1 MSACCYLV
9 YPVLLV
15 GWMHA
20 ACLLL
25 PGLPGAF
32 SLMEACCLLVDT
44 WITRCYRGAGN
55 RLLLNVKP
63 VVFH

>member
-1 MSACCYLV
+1 MFACCYLV
-9 YPVLLV
+9 YPVL
-15 GWMHA
+15 
-20 ACLLL
+20 
-25 PGLPGAF
+25 

-44 WITRCYRGAGN
+44 WFTGAFSLMEACCFLVGIWLTRCYRGAGN